1 MESIREISAFLL
13 EPHFH
18 AQAAAKRC
26 RRARLE
32 QRSRSGAEGA
42 SCRRRAPSEM
52 HERRHASKSHP
63 LATAAMLKPGQG
75 VLWLQIPA
83 VTQLHPKKKKK
94 KKQAQRA
101 RPPRRQRQTSGT
113 SPAPLHRPVLSC
125 RQGERKKDKKKI
137 NWSYSRWFVTHTS
150 HRFWFFSPVR
160 LFWGVASWIC
170 AVRGCTWGCFAAG
183 KYESGSG
190 VPEHPLPAPE
200 PPHLPTAPS
209 KTLVR
214 GGSLGPGE
222 PSALSRALVGVCKSR
237 HPKSLDIVK
246 KCPNQG
252 ANSPLGKCS
261 SSNNSQPPP
270 WAQGNTSGGN
280 SRKTSCKSSSAGA
293 WSCTASATPYLA
305 LLL

>member
-1 MESIREISAFLL
+1 M
-13 EPHFH
+13 
-18 AQAAAKRC
+18 
-26 RRARLE
+26 
-32 QRSRSGAEGA
+32 
-42 SCRRRAPSEM
+42 
-52 HERRHASKSHP
+52 
-63 LATAAMLKPGQG
+63 
-75 VLWLQIPA
+75 
-83 VTQLHPKKKKK
+83 
-94 KKQAQRA
+94 
-101 RPPRRQRQTSGT
+101 PRRQRSGAGQHGL
-113 SPAPLHRPVLSC
+113 SNVPAAELKELHAEDGPRVRRTKEDMQAKAILWPRLRCRNLVREFCGCKSQLRPSCTQKKKKSRRSVLGRHAGNGRRQALPLHLCTGRCSAAGRVK
-125 RQGERKKDKKKI
+125 EKKDKKKI
-137 NWSYSRWFVTHTS
+137 NWSYSRWFVTHAL
-150 HRFWFFSPVR
+150 HRFFFFFPLVR

-170 AVRGCTWGCFAAG
+170 AVRGCTWGRFAAG

-222 PSALSRALVGVCKSR
+222 PLALSCALLGICKSR

-261 SSNNSQPPP
+261 SSDISQPPP

-280 SRKTSCKSSSAGA
+280 SRKPSCKSSSAGA